1 MIRRIVLFA
10 ALATLS
16 SLVQAETSLS
26 LGRAI
31 SQFDDVEI
39 VETPEE
45 RCPPESICL
54 RGWSRWT
61 LDVKQTLAGPKI
73 TGRIHVVMMQ
83 HTEIVG
89 SLFKKELLFV
99 LERIDDPAE
108 RKRLHADYKL
118 LEFTYSQPTYC
129 MSSDPAQWGIPRDR
143 ISKQDNDGEVAYCFP
158 DPRVGNE

>member
-1 MIRRIVLFA
+1 MIARITLFVVLGA
-10 ALATLS
+10 ASYIAR
-16 SLVQAETSLS
+16 AETSLS
-26 LGRAI
+26 IGRAI
-31 SQFDDVEI
+31 SQFDDVKI

-61 LDVKQTLAGPKI
+61 LDVKQTLAGPKV

-83 HTEIVG
+83 HAPMAD

-99 LERIDDPAE
+99 LEHIADPAE

-118 LEFTYSQPTYC
+118 VEFTYSEPTYC
-129 MSSDPAQWGIPRDR
+129 LSSNPSEWGIASDR
-143 ISKQDNDGEVAYCFP
+143 ISRRNSDGETTYCFP
-158 DPRVGNE
+158 DPRISDE

>member
-10 ALATLS
+10 ALGGLS
-16 SLVQAETSLS
+16 SLAQSEPSLS

-54 RGWSRWT
+54 RSWSRWT
-61 LDVKQTLAGPKI
+61 LDVKQTLAGPKV

-83 HTEIVG
+83 HAPMAP
-89 SLFKKELLFV
+89 SLFKRSE
-99 LERIDDPAE
+99 ER
-108 RKRLHADYKL
+108 
-118 LEFTYSQPTYC
+118 
-129 MSSDPAQWGIPRDR
+129 
-143 ISKQDNDGEVAYCFP
+143 
-158 DPRVGNE
+158 RVGT